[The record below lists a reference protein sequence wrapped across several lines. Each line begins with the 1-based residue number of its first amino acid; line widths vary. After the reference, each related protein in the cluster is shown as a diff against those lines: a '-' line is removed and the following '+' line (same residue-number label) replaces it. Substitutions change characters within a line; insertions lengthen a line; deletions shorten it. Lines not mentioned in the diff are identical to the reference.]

1 MLHYLPKDD
10 TADDA
15 CGAASAVSSLDG
27 SLGHAPAVN
36 DMSKPC
42 MQEVV
47 FQKVFDDSIKMAKLS
62 GTAVTELL
70 KKAPLSQRL
79 DELEQRNQA
88 ESDGQPAST
97 ERTGPADI
105 ADIEDAEE
113 EEKEEAHAAIAAG
126 QIPPRLRT
134 RKARS

>member
-1 MLHYLPKDD
+1 
-10 TADDA
+10 
-15 CGAASAVSSLDG
+15 
-27 SLGHAPAVN
+27 
-36 DMSKPC
+36 

-47 FQKVFDDSIKMAKLS
+47 FQKVFDDSIEMAKLS
-62 GTAVTELL
+62 GAAVPELL
-70 KKAPLSQRL
+70 NKKAPLRQRL

-88 ESDGQPAST
+88 ESDGQPAI

-126 QIPPRLRT
+126 QIPPPRLRT

>member
-70 KKAPLSQRL
+70 KKAPLMQRL

-88 ESDGQPAST
+88 ESDGQPAT